1 MTGQVHFE
9 LFTRR
14 IANAPWTLQLAT
26 EDRSRAIEA
35 AEELLADGR
44 AAAVK
49 VCKETLDAETREFKS
64 VTVFTKGAAETA
76 KPKKTAEVDDTPLCV
91 TPSDLYTV
99 HARER
104 IGRLLDGWL
113 NRKQVTPFELLHRPD
128 LVEQLD
134 ASGVEIQ
141 HALQK
146 IAIPEAQARGVS
158 VHEMIRTFQ
167 KLVQRSVERILQD
180 GRKNVFPDIA
190 GSAFAAAATKLA
202 EDPER
207 GYVLGGGVAA
217 YLARGATWRDKVGLL
232 IDLAEV
238 APEAGR
244 PRALAFQVLE
254 QPLSEMLGSRGGLAD
269 LLGAELDLGS
279 SIAALTRLAA
289 GPEVAALA
297 RFDPTIERQIPR
309 LDGHAARLA
318 SWLEREAFEGVRAAI
333 GRRILAELT
342 GPRRLRPSDPEG
354 EIAILRALAMALTA
368 AAGKIM
374 NHEDVQNAF
383 VERCKSLVTS
393 DFVEAYL
400 AGRDSALGEAQALVR
415 LAENMVGTA
424 NKRGAARWISAA
436 VGALRF
442 ERDLRG
448 GPDTP
453 AVKLAV
459 LAELQKAVT
468 AAGLCDADKAAA
480 AAKIGEIGGLIEGD
494 SKLTGLLAKA
504 EAPPS
509 QRLLLLLKLA
519 CGETAPLGPAADRA
533 RAEALKL
540 LRAPETRQQI
550 ASDKAVLDRVK
561 GLMQTAGLAA

>member
-91 TPSDLYTV
+91 APSDLYTV

-190 GSAFAAAATKLA
+190 GSAFAAAAT
-202 EDPER
+202 
-207 GYVLGGGVAA
+207 
-217 YLARGATWRDKVGLL
+217 
-232 IDLAEV
+232 
-238 APEAGR
+238 
-244 PRALAFQVLE
+244 
-254 QPLSEMLGSRGGLAD
+254 
-269 LLGAELDLGS
+269 
-279 SIAALTRLAA
+279 
-289 GPEVAALA
+289 
-297 RFDPTIERQIPR
+297 
-309 LDGHAARLA
+309 
-318 SWLEREAFEGVRAAI
+318 
-333 GRRILAELT
+333 
-342 GPRRLRPSDPEG
+342 
-354 EIAILRALAMALTA
+354 
-368 AAGKIM
+368 
-374 NHEDVQNAF
+374 
-383 VERCKSLVTS
+383 
-393 DFVEAYL
+393 
-400 AGRDSALGEAQALVR
+400 
-415 LAENMVGTA
+415 
-424 NKRGAARWISAA
+424 
-436 VGALRF
+436 
-442 ERDLRG
+442 
-448 GPDTP
+448 
-453 AVKLAV
+453 
-459 LAELQKAVT
+459 
-468 AAGLCDADKAAA
+468 
-480 AAKIGEIGGLIEGD
+480 
-494 SKLTGLLAKA
+494 
-504 EAPPS
+504 
-509 QRLLLLLKLA
+509 
-519 CGETAPLGPAADRA
+519 
-533 RAEALKL
+533 
-540 LRAPETRQQI
+540 
-550 ASDKAVLDRVK
+550 
-561 GLMQTAGLAA
+561 